1 VAVWLVGS
9 VPVAGATMTTTT
21 TTTTSRVVRSTFV
34 TPDETAPRWWP
45 GFPTA
50 RRIVTEGSGRGVVVV
65 AAAAD
70 EPAVVAFAALPAV
83 HRRRPSSREV
93 AECRGGE
100 EEQEEWR
107 LCGSLQLLSGGGAV
121 FEQQAAVNAVGRGE
135 DGGRD
140 EEEMTW
146 AVYMVATDA
155 RGNIQQLP
163 TRLSASADEAPPVL
177 ARQHSSTTSAL
188 AAVLIEPW
196 ETDAAATAAAGER
209 CGVGLD
215 TRAQCR
221 LDTAATDLT
230 PNATA

>member
-1 VAVWLVGS
+1 VAVWVVGS
-9 VPVAGATMTTTT
+9 VLIAGATMTTTT
-21 TTTTSRVVRSTFV
+21 STRVVRSTFV
-34 TPDETAPRWWP
+34 TPDETAPLWWP

-50 RRIVTEGSGRGVVVV
+50 HRVVTEGSGSGVVVVV

-70 EPAVVAFAALPAV
+70 EPGLVAFAALPAV

-100 EEQEEWR
+100 EEQEAWR

-121 FEQQAAVNAVGRGE
+121 FEQQAAVNAVGRGG
-135 DGGRD
+135 DGGGD
-140 EEEMTW
+140 EDEMTW

-163 TRLSASADEAPPVL
+163 TRLFVSADEAPPVV
-177 ARQHSSTTSAL
+177 AHRHSRTTSAL

-196 ETDAAATAAAGER
+196 EADAAAAAAGGER

-221 LDTAATDLT
+221 LDTAGTDLT